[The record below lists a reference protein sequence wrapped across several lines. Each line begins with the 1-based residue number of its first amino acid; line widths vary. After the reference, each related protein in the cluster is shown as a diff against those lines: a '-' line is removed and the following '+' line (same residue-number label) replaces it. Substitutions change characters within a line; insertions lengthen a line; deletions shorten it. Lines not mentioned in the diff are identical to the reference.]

1 MEDAL
6 ASVCDGGH
14 ESLYESEV
22 GGEGEGGGAVIGTS
36 EAFSP
41 LTLTNHLAVH
51 FVTRAAT
58 DSPSCSWTLVWQE
71 GNLVRLWDWGG
82 GVGAGRGIFNTH

>member
-1 MEDAL
+1 MPVCVME
-6 ASVCDGGH
+6 GM
-14 ESLYESEV
+14 SLCMRVRWEV
-22 GGEGEGGGAVIGTS
+22 KGKGGGAVIGTS